1 MNPTQ
6 TLAAIINALDSVQEQ
21 ITDIRKFA
29 KQAVE
34 QIVKAEQ
41 LAKLEVEKPKV
52 PEEPKK

>member
-1 MNPTQ
+1 MNP

-41 LAKLEVEKPKV
+41 QAKREADTKALEEKK
-52 PEEPKK
+52 